1 MKIFFYCKL
10 FIFNK
15 FIKIFFMSKKFE
27 WNENK
32 NSSNIKK
39 HGINFEYSAQG
50 GVLTVQLL

>member
-1 MKIFFYCKL
+1 
-10 FIFNK
+10 
-15 FIKIFFMSKKFE
+15 MSKKFE